1 MGTGFSSSAFNVFFC
16 LGFSSFAFNVFL
28 SGFFFFFDRYGF
40 FILCCYFLFQSGFF
54 FLFDGYGFFI
64 LFFYCFSQYG
74 FFFFFS
80 FSLMGTGFASSAFNV
95 LDLAFEPLFL
105 HTLWNSF
112 LDKWI
117 FLFFFFQPWFVDIN
131 TSANKFLHSYH
142 LLLLYFFYHPCILF
156 NPMSIKC
163 LPTHFIIIIIIQESM
178 CDLSL
183 CVEKF
188 I

>member
-1 MGTGFSSSAFNVFFC
+1 
-16 LGFSSFAFNVFL
+16 
-28 SGFFFFFDRYGF
+28 
-40 FILCCYFLFQSGFF
+40 
-54 FLFDGYGFFI
+54 
-64 LFFYCFSQYG
+64 
-74 FFFFFS
+74 
-80 FSLMGTGFASSAFNV
+80 MGTGFASSAFNV

-117 FLFFFFQPWFVDIN
+117 FLFFFLFFFQPWFVDIN

-142 LLLLYFFYHPCILF
+142 LLLLYFFFLIFYHLCILF

-163 LPTHFIIIIIIQESM
+163 LSTHFIIVIIIQESM
-178 CDLSL
+178 CDLSF

>member
-1 MGTGFSSSAFNVFFC
+1 
-16 LGFSSFAFNVFL
+16 
-28 SGFFFFFDRYGF
+28 
-40 FILCCYFLFQSGFF
+40 
-54 FLFDGYGFFI
+54 
-64 LFFYCFSQYG
+64 
-74 FFFFFS
+74 
-80 FSLMGTGFASSAFNV
+80 MGTGFASSAFNV

-142 LLLLYFFYHPCILF
+142 LLLLYFFYLIFYHPCILF